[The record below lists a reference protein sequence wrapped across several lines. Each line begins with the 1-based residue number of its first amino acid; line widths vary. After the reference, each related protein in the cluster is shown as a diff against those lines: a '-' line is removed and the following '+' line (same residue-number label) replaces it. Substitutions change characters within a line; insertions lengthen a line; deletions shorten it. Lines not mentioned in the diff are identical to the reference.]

1 MSEKASAILAGA
13 FLFLLYKNFSFT
25 CWKIK
30 KKLLLLP
37 RVVEKRTHI
46 LGFDKASTVL
56 KILKHYIPQ

>member
-1 MSEKASAILAGA
+1 VAGA
-13 FLFLLYKNFSFT
+13 FLFHLYKKFSFT

-37 RVVEKRTHI
+37 RVVEKRTHM

-56 KILKHYIPQ
+56 KILKQHLPQ